1 VLKTVEIDNIICN
14 CCKGKKVTLIE
25 NKISICPVCKG
36 TGKAAKG
43 ELTENN
49 DNNKR
54 LILG

>member
-1 VLKTVEIDNIICN
+1 MLKTVEIDNIICN